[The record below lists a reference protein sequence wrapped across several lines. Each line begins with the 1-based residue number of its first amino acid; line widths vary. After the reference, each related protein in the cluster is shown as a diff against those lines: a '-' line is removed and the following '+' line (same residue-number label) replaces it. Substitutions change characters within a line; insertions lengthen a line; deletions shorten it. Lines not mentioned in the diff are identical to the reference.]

1 MSVERYFLIHVS
13 GQLVRGHMFYVIFL
27 LVDLN
32 YTEAAMIWA
41 RLLVLSDRNWLD
53 VG

>member
-1 MSVERYFLIHVS
+1 
-13 GQLVRGHMFYVIFL
+13 MFYVIFL

-32 YTEAAMIWA
+32 YTEPAMIWA